1 MLSKANIVLLDSILS
16 NYRHIPGRI
25 ARRKLEIETEHDPTD
40 INRQVTKT
48 NQINRR
54 TEWLVTQFDSDIR
67 IKSLENQQ
75 KAVENTLST
84 LDDDLKDLF
93 YLHWVRGLSEDEIAD
108 LQGISKKSLN
118 KKIVRILE
126 IFAFEMGIT
135 S

>member
-25 ARRKLEIETEHDPTD
+25 ARRKLEIETEHAPSD
-40 INRQVTKT
+40 INRQVAKI

-108 LQGISKKSLN
+108 LQGISKKNLN